1 VVAVLPSGP
10 EEYALAETDTRV
22 ERPATRFWHELVL
35 GPGLRRVL
43 VGLLVGVGGPVLV
56 TPVAVE
62 VDGPVGLYVLAV
74 VPAALIGRLLPGVVS
89 ASLSFVLGVVYLAP
103 GPRAFTPTVNDWIIL
118 ALLLII
124 ALIVAFEEA
133 ARAGARAG
141 QRRLAFLAES
151 NRTLTTSLDV
161 DETLGALTRLAVPVL
176 GDWCAVEARTSGDT
190 GSRLHVAHADP
201 SRVAQLEALL
211 RRYPRDPGDPQGMSA
226 QVVAT
231 GRPLLLRK
239 VGDAVLRRVARD
251 QDHLRLIRDLR
262 LRSVIVA
269 PLIGRGRPMGT
280 LTLATAESKRRL
292 GQADLD
298 FAVELARTTALAIEN
313 ASLHQERSVVARTLQ
328 SSLLPTEIPEI
339 PGVELAV
346 RYRPA
351 GGRELVGGDFYDV
364 FESGEGT
371 WGVALG
377 DVCGKGPEAAA
388 LTGLVRHTIRTAAV
402 GGRKPSSVL
411 GLVNRQIIRNKV
423 DRFCTAT
430 LGRVHRSNGSVVVD
444 VSCGGHPAPLIYRP
458 GRTVEAAECLGT
470 LLGVFPEPSLVD
482 VPVELGPGDAI
493 VFYTDGVTER
503 FEREGSGGDSQLV
516 ALLWGSNGLDADQ
529 IADRIY
535 LDAAEAATDG
545 PRDDMALVVLRVA
558 PATRSEPRT

>member
-1 VVAVLPSGP
+1 
-10 EEYALAETDTRV
+10 V

-35 GPGLRRVL
+35 GPGFRRVL
-43 VGLLVGVGGPVLV
+43 LGVLVAAAGPVLV
-56 TPVAVE
+56 TPIAIAA
-62 VDGPVGLYVLAV
+62 DGPVGLYVLAIA
-74 VPAALIGRLLPGVVS
+74 PAALIGRLLPGVAS
-89 ASLSFVLGVVYLAP
+89 ATLSFVLGTIYLGT
-103 GPRAFTPTVNDWIIL
+103 GPRSFAPTMNDWIVLVLFL
-118 ALLLII
+118 AV

-141 QRRLAFLAES
+141 QRRLAFLAEA

-161 DETLGALTRLAVPVL
+161 DETLDALTRLAVPTL

-190 GSRLHVAHADP
+190 ASRLHVAHADAR
-201 SRVAQLEALL
+201 RVAQVETLL
-211 RRYPRDPGDPQGMSA
+211 RRYPRDPGDPEGLTS
-226 QVVAT
+226 QVMAT

-239 VGDAVLRRVARD
+239 VGEGLVRRVARD
-251 QDHLRLIRDLR
+251 EEHLRLIKDLR
-262 LRSVIVA
+262 LRSVIVV

-280 LTLATAESKRRL
+280 LTLATAESRRRL
-292 GQADLD
+292 GPADLD
-298 FAVELARTTALAIEN
+298 FFAELARTTAMAIEN

-328 SSLLPTEIPEI
+328 SSLLPTDIPEI

-388 LTGLVRHTIRTAAV
+388 LTGLVRHTIRTAAA

-430 LGRVHRSNGSVVVD
+430 LGRVRHSNGSVVVD
-444 VSCGGHPAPLIYRP
+444 ISCGGHPPPLIYRP

-470 LLGVFPEPSLVD
+470 LLGVFPEPSLVE
-482 VPVELGPGDAI
+482 VPVELAPGDAI

-516 ALLWGSNGLDADQ
+516 ALLWDSNGLDADQ

-535 LDAAEAATDG
+535 LDAAEAAGNG

-558 PATRSEPRT
+558 PG

>member
-1 VVAVLPSGP
+1 M
-10 EEYALAETDTRV
+10 
-22 ERPATRFWHELVL
+22 ERPATRFWHELAL

-43 VGLLVGVGGPVLV
+43 LGVLVAAAGPVLV
-56 TPVAVE
+56 TPIAIA
-62 VDGPVGLYVLAV
+62 VDGPVGLYVLAIA
-74 VPAALIGRLLPGVVS
+74 PAALIGRLLPGVVS
-89 ASLSFVLGVVYLAP
+89 ATLSFVLGTMYLGT
-103 GPRAFTPTVNDWIIL
+103 GPRSFAPTMNDWIVLVLFL
-118 ALLLII
+118 AV

-141 QRRLAFLAES
+141 QRRLAFLAEA

-161 DETLGALTRLAVPVL
+161 DETLDALTRLAVPTL

-190 GSRLHVAHADP
+190 GSRLHVAHADAR
-201 SRVAQLEALL
+201 RVAEVETLL
-211 RRYPRDPGDPQGMSA
+211 RRYPRDPGDPEGLTS
-226 QVVAT
+226 QVMAT

-239 VGDAVLRRVARD
+239 VGEGLVRRVARD
-251 QDHLRLIRDLR
+251 EEHLRLIKGLR
-262 LRSVIVA
+262 LRSVIVV

-280 LTLATAESKRRL
+280 LTLATAESRRRL
-292 GQADLD
+292 GPADLD

-328 SSLLPTEIPEI
+328 SSLLPTDIPEI

-388 LTGLVRHTIRTAAV
+388 LTGLVRHTIRTAAA

-430 LGRVHRSNGSVVVD
+430 LGRVHHSNGAVVVD
-444 VSCGGHPAPLIYRP
+444 ISCGGHPPPLIYRP

-470 LLGVFPEPSLVD
+470 LLGVFPEPSLVE

-516 ALLWGSNGLDADQ
+516 ALLWDSNGLDADQ

-535 LDAAEAATDG
+535 LDAAEAPTSG

-558 PATRSEPRT
+558 PS

>member
-1 VVAVLPSGP
+1 M
-10 EEYALAETDTRV
+10 

-35 GPGLRRVL
+35 GPGIRRVL
-43 VGLLVGVGGPVLV
+43 LGLFVAAAGPVLV
-56 TPVAVE
+56 TPIAVA

-74 VPAALIGRLLPGVVS
+74 VPAVLIGRLLPGVLS
-89 ASLSFVLGVVYLAP
+89 ASLSFVLGVVYLGT
-103 GPRAFTPTVNDWIIL
+103 GPRSFSPTTNDWIVL
-118 ALLLII
+118 ALFLAV

-141 QRRLAFLAES
+141 QRRLAFLAEA

-161 DETLGALTRLAVPVL
+161 DETLDALTRLAVPVL
-176 GDWCAVEARTSGDT
+176 GDWCAVEARTSGDQA
-190 GSRLHVAHADP
+190 SRLHVAHADP
-201 SRVAQLEALL
+201 GRVAQLEALL
-211 RRYPRDPGDPQGMSA
+211 RRYPRDPGDPQGMTA

-239 VGDAVLRRVARD
+239 VNDAILRRVGRD
-251 QDHLRLIRDLR
+251 QEHLRLIRGLR
-262 LRSVIVA
+262 LRSVVVV

-280 LTLATAESKRRL
+280 LTLATAESGRRL

-430 LGRVHRSNGSVVVD
+430 LGRVRRSNGSVVVD
-444 VSCGGHPAPLIYRP
+444 ISCGGHPPPLIYRP

-470 LLGVFPEPSLVD
+470 LLGVFPEPSLIE

-503 FEREGSGGDSQLV
+503 FERRGSGGDSQLV
-516 ALLWGSNGLDADQ
+516 ALLWDSNGLDADQ

-545 PRDDMALVVLRVA
+545 PRDDMALVVLRVV
-558 PATRSEPRT
+558 PG

>member
-1 VVAVLPSGP
+1 
-10 EEYALAETDTRV
+10 V

-35 GPGLRRVL
+35 GPGFRRVL
-43 VGLLVGVGGPVLV
+43 LGVLVAAAGPVLV
-56 TPVAVE
+56 TPIAIAA
-62 VDGPVGLYVLAV
+62 DGPVGLYVLAIA
-74 VPAALIGRLLPGVVS
+74 PAALIGRLLPGVAS
-89 ASLSFVLGVVYLAP
+89 ATLSFVLGTIYLGT
-103 GPRAFTPTVNDWIIL
+103 GPRSFAPTMNDWIVLVLFL
-118 ALLLII
+118 AV

-141 QRRLAFLAES
+141 QRRLAFLAEA

-161 DETLGALTRLAVPVL
+161 DETLDALTRLAVPTL

-190 GSRLHVAHADP
+190 ASRLHVAHADAR
-201 SRVAQLEALL
+201 RVAQVETLL
-211 RRYPRDPGDPQGMSA
+211 RRYPRDPGDPEGLTS
-226 QVVAT
+226 QVMAT

-239 VGDAVLRRVARD
+239 VGEGLVRRVARD
-251 QDHLRLIRDLR
+251 EEHLRLIKDLR
-262 LRSVIVA
+262 LRSVIVV

-280 LTLATAESKRRL
+280 LTLATAESRRRL
-292 GQADLD
+292 GPADLD
-298 FAVELARTTALAIEN
+298 FFAELARTTAMAIEN

-328 SSLLPTEIPEI
+328 SSLLPTDIPEI

-388 LTGLVRHTIRTAAV
+388 LTGLVRHTIRTAAA

-430 LGRVHRSNGSVVVD
+430 LGRVRHSNGSVVVD
-444 VSCGGHPAPLIYRP
+444 ISCGGHPPPLIYRP

-470 LLGVFPEPSLVD
+470 LLGVFPEPSLVE

-516 ALLWGSNGLDADQ
+516 ALLWDSNGLDADQ

-535 LDAAEAATDG
+535 LDAAEAAGNG

-558 PATRSEPRT
+558 PG

>member
-1 VVAVLPSGP
+1 MAGVLPPGA
-10 EEYALAETDTRV
+10 EEYALGETDTGV

-35 GPGLRRVL
+35 GPGFRRVL
-43 VGLLVGVGGPVLV
+43 LGLVVAGAGPALV
-56 TPVAVE
+56 TPIAIAA
-62 VDGPVGLYVLAV
+62 DGPVGLYVLAIA
-74 VPAALIGRLLPGVVS
+74 PAALVGRLLPGVVS
-89 ASLSFVLGVVYLAP
+89 ATLSFVLGTIYLGT
-103 GPRAFTPTVNDWIIL
+103 GPRSFAPTMNDWIVLVLFL
-118 ALLLII
+118 AV

-133 ARAGARAG
+133 ARGGARAG
-141 QRRLAFLAES
+141 QRRLAFLAEA

-161 DETLGALTRLAVPVL
+161 DETLDALTRLAVPTL
-176 GDWCAVEARTSGDT
+176 GDWCAVEARTSGDP

-201 SRVAQLEALL
+201 RRVEQVETLL
-211 RRYPRDPGDPQGMSA
+211 RRYPRDPGDPDGLTS
-226 QVVAT
+226 QVMAT

-239 VGDAVLRRVARD
+239 VGEGLVRRVARD
-251 QDHLRLIRDLR
+251 EQHLRLIKDLR
-262 LRSVIVA
+262 LRSVIVV

-280 LTLATAESKRRL
+280 LTLATAESRRRL
-292 GQADLD
+292 GPADLD

-328 SSLLPTEIPEI
+328 SSLLPTDIPEI

-388 LTGLVRHTIRTAAV
+388 LTGLVRHTIRTAAA

-430 LGRVHRSNGSVVVD
+430 LGRVRHSNGAVVVD
-444 VSCGGHPAPLIYRP
+444 ISCGGHPPPLIYRP

-470 LLGVFPEPSLVD
+470 LLGVFPEPSLVE

-516 ALLWGSNGLDADQ
+516 ALLWDSNGLDADQ

-535 LDAAEAATDG
+535 LDAAEAAGNG

-558 PATRSEPRT
+558 PG

>member
-1 VVAVLPSGP
+1 MEG
-10 EEYALAETDTRV
+10 
-22 ERPATRFWHELVL
+22 PATRFWHELVL
-35 GPGLRRVL
+35 GPGIRRVL
-43 VGLLVGVGGPVLV
+43 LGLLVAAAGSVLV
-56 TPVAVE
+56 TPIAVA

-74 VPAALIGRLLPGVVS
+74 VPAVLIGRLLPGVLS
-89 ASLSFVLGVVYLAP
+89 AGLSFVLGVVYLGT
-103 GPRAFTPTVNDWIIL
+103 GPRSFSPTTNDWIVL
-118 ALLLII
+118 ALFVAV

-141 QRRLAFLAES
+141 QRRLAFLAEA

-161 DETLGALTRLAVPVL
+161 DETLDALTRLAVPVL
-176 GDWCAVEARTSGDT
+176 GDWCAVEARTSGDQA
-190 GSRLHVAHADP
+190 SRLHVAHADP
-201 SRVAQLEALL
+201 GRVAQLEALL
-211 RRYPRDPGDPQGMSA
+211 RRYPRDPGDPQGMTA

-239 VGDAVLRRVARD
+239 VNDAILRRVGRD
-251 QDHLRLIRDLR
+251 QEHLRLIRGLR
-262 LRSVIVA
+262 LRSVVVV

-280 LTLATAESKRRL
+280 LTLATAESGRRL

-430 LGRVHRSNGSVVVD
+430 LGRVRRSNGSVVVD
-444 VSCGGHPAPLIYRP
+444 ISCGGHPPPLIYRP

-470 LLGVFPEPSLVD
+470 LLGVFPEPSLIE

-503 FEREGSGGDSQLV
+503 FERRGSGGDSQLV
-516 ALLWGSNGLDADQ
+516 ALLWDSNGLDADQ

-545 PRDDMALVVLRVA
+545 PRDDMALVVLRVV
-558 PATRSEPRT
+558 PG

>member
-1 VVAVLPSGP
+1 
-10 EEYALAETDTRV
+10 V

-35 GPGLRRVL
+35 GPGFRRVL
-43 VGLLVGVGGPVLV
+43 LGVLVAAAGPVLV
-56 TPVAVE
+56 TPIAIAA
-62 VDGPVGLYVLAV
+62 DGPVGLYVLAIA
-74 VPAALIGRLLPGVVS
+74 PAALIGRLLPGVAS
-89 ASLSFVLGVVYLAP
+89 ATLSFVLGTIYLGT
-103 GPRAFTPTVNDWIIL
+103 GPRSFAPTMNDWIVLVLFL
-118 ALLLII
+118 AV

-141 QRRLAFLAES
+141 QRRLAFLAEA

-161 DETLGALTRLAVPVL
+161 DETLDALTRLAVPTL

-190 GSRLHVAHADP
+190 ASRLHVAHADAR
-201 SRVAQLEALL
+201 RVAQVETLL
-211 RRYPRDPGDPQGMSA
+211 RRYPRDPGDPEGLTS
-226 QVVAT
+226 QVMAT

-239 VGDAVLRRVARD
+239 VGEGLVRRVARD
-251 QDHLRLIRDLR
+251 EEHLRLIKDLR
-262 LRSVIVA
+262 LRSVIVV

-280 LTLATAESKRRL
+280 LTLATAESRRRL
-292 GQADLD
+292 GPADLD
-298 FAVELARTTALAIEN
+298 FFAELARTTAMAIEN

-328 SSLLPTEIPEI
+328 SSLLPTDIPEI

-388 LTGLVRHTIRTAAV
+388 LTGLVRHTIRTAAA

-430 LGRVHRSNGSVVVD
+430 LGRVRHSNGSVVVD
-444 VSCGGHPAPLIYRP
+444 ISCGGHPPPLIYRP

-470 LLGVFPEPSLVD
+470 LLGVFPEPSLVE
-482 VPVELGPGDAI
+482 VPVELAPGDAI

-516 ALLWGSNGLDADQ
+516 ALLWDSNGLDADQ

-535 LDAAEAATDG
+535 LDAAEATGNG

-558 PATRSEPRT
+558 PG

>member
-1 VVAVLPSGP
+1 MAISSIPSAARPGLYAGDLFGARPGVLPPGA
-10 EEYALAETDTRV
+10 EEYALGETDTRV
-22 ERPATRFWHELVL
+22 ERPATRFWHELAL

-43 VGLLVGVGGPVLV
+43 LGVLVGAAGPVLV
-56 TPVAVE
+56 TPIAIA
-62 VDGPVGLYVLAV
+62 VDGPVGLYVLAIA
-74 VPAALIGRLLPGVVS
+74 PAALIGRLLPGVVS
-89 ASLSFVLGVVYLAP
+89 ATLSFVLGTMYLGT
-103 GPRAFTPTVNDWIIL
+103 GPRSFAPTMNDWIVLVLFL
-118 ALLLII
+118 AV

-141 QRRLAFLAES
+141 QRRLAFLAEA

-161 DETLGALTRLAVPVL
+161 DETLDALTRLAVPTL

-190 GSRLHVAHADP
+190 GSRLHVAHADAR
-201 SRVAQLEALL
+201 RVAEVETLL
-211 RRYPRDPGDPQGMSA
+211 RRYPRDPGDPEGLTS
-226 QVVAT
+226 QVMAT

-239 VGDAVLRRVARD
+239 VGEGLVRRVARD
-251 QDHLRLIRDLR
+251 EEHLRLIKGLR
-262 LRSVIVA
+262 LRSVIVV

-280 LTLATAESKRRL
+280 LTLATAESRRRL
-292 GQADLD
+292 GPADLD

-328 SSLLPTEIPEI
+328 SSLLPTDIPEI

-388 LTGLVRHTIRTAAV
+388 LTGLVRHTIRTAAA

-430 LGRVHRSNGSVVVD
+430 LGRVHHSNGAVVVD
-444 VSCGGHPAPLIYRP
+444 ISCGGHPPPLIYRP
-458 GRTVEAAECLGT
+458 GRTV
-470 LLGVFPEPSLVD
+470 
-482 VPVELGPGDAI
+482 
-493 VFYTDGVTER
+493 
-503 FEREGSGGDSQLV
+503 
-516 ALLWGSNGLDADQ
+516 
-529 IADRIY
+529 
-535 LDAAEAATDG
+535 
-545 PRDDMALVVLRVA
+545 
-558 PATRSEPRT
+558 

>member
-1 VVAVLPSGP
+1 
-10 EEYALAETDTRV
+10 V

-35 GPGLRRVL
+35 GPGFRRVL
-43 VGLLVGVGGPVLV
+43 LGLVVAGAGPALV
-56 TPVAVE
+56 TPIAIAA
-62 VDGPVGLYVLAV
+62 DGPVGLYVLAIA
-74 VPAALIGRLLPGVVS
+74 PAALVGRLLPGVVS
-89 ASLSFVLGVVYLAP
+89 ATLSFVLGTIYLGT
-103 GPRAFTPTVNDWIIL
+103 GPRSFAPTMNDWIVLVLFL
-118 ALLLII
+118 AV

-133 ARAGARAG
+133 ARGGARAG
-141 QRRLAFLAES
+141 QRRLAFLAEA

-161 DETLGALTRLAVPVL
+161 DETLDALTRLAVPTL
-176 GDWCAVEARTSGDT
+176 GDWCAVEARTSGDP
-190 GSRLHVAHADP
+190 GSRLHVAHADER
-201 SRVAQLEALL
+201 RVEQVETLL
-211 RRYPRDPGDPQGMSA
+211 RRYPRDPGDPDGLTS
-226 QVVAT
+226 QVMAT

-239 VGDAVLRRVARD
+239 VGEGLVRRVARD
-251 QDHLRLIRDLR
+251 EQHLRLIKDLR
-262 LRSVIVA
+262 LRSVIVV

-280 LTLATAESKRRL
+280 LTLATAESRRRL

-328 SSLLPTEIPEI
+328 SSLLPTDIPEI

-351 GGRELVGGDFYDV
+351 
-364 FESGEGT
+364 
-371 WGVALG
+371 
-377 DVCGKGPEAAA
+377 
-388 LTGLVRHTIRTAAV
+388 

-430 LGRVHRSNGSVVVD
+430 LGRVRHSNGAVVVD
-444 VSCGGHPAPLIYRP
+444 ISCGGHPPPLIYRP
-458 GRTVEAAECLGT
+458 GRNVEAAECLGT
-470 LLGVFPEPSLVD
+470 LLGVFPEPSLVE

-516 ALLWGSNGLDADQ
+516 ALLWDSNGLDADQ

-535 LDAAEAATDG
+535 LDAAEAAGNG

-558 PATRSEPRT
+558 PG

>member
-1 VVAVLPSGP
+1 MG
-10 EEYALAETDTRV
+10 ETDTPV

-35 GPGLRRVL
+35 GPGFQRVL
-43 VGLLVGVGGPVLV
+43 LGLLVAGAGPVVV
-56 TPVAVE
+56 TPIAVA
-62 VDGPVGLYVLAV
+62 VDGPVGPYVLAIA
-74 VPAALIGRLLPGVVS
+74 PAALIGRLLPGVLS
-89 ASLSFVLGVVYLAP
+89 ATLSFVLGTIYLGTAP
-103 GPRAFTPTVNDWIIL
+103 RTFDPTTNDWIVL
-118 ALLLII
+118 ALFLVV
-124 ALIVAFEEA
+124 AVIVAVEEA

-141 QRRLAFLAES
+141 QRRLAFLAEA

-161 DETLGALTRLAVPVL
+161 DETLDSLTRLAVPTL
-176 GDWCAVEARTSGDT
+176 GDWCAVEARTSGDQA
-190 GSRLHVAHADP
+190 SRLHVAHSDAR
-201 SRVAQLEALL
+201 RVEQVETLL
-211 RRYPRDPGDPQGMSA
+211 RRYPRDPGAPQGLTS
-226 QVVAT
+226 QVMAT
-231 GRPLLLRK
+231 GRPMLLRK
-239 VGDAVLRRVARD
+239 VSDALIRRVTRD
-251 QDHLRLIRDLR
+251 EEHFRLVKGLR
-262 LRSVIVA
+262 LRSLIVV

-280 LTLATAESKRRL
+280 LTLATAESRRRL
-292 GQADLD
+292 GPADLD
-298 FAVELARTTALAIEN
+298 FAVELARTTSLAVEN
-313 ASLHQERSVVARTLQ
+313 ASLHQERTVVARTLQ
-328 SSLLPTEIPEI
+328 SSLLPTDIPEI

-346 RYRPA
+346 RYRPS

-411 GLVNRQIIRNKV
+411 GVVNRQILRNNV

-430 LGRVHRSNGSVVVD
+430 LGRVRRSSGSVVVD

-470 LLGVFPEPSLVD
+470 LLGVFPEPSLVE

-503 FEREGSGGDSQLV
+503 FERGGSGGDSQLV
-516 ALLWGSNGLDADQ
+516 ALLWDSNGLDADQ

-545 PRDDMALVVLRVA
+545 PRDDMALVVLRVV
-558 PATRSEPRT
+558 PD